1 MKNTDPPDS
10 NHRDANAEAG
20 LNRFIEGM
28 GIYFENE
35 GVSRI
40 GGRILGLLLSTQ
52 GPLSA
57 QQMAGRL
64 KVSRAS
70 ISTNIRMLTASG
82 LVEKVAFL
90 DQRHTFYVIT
100 PDVWGR
106 AISAGREK
114 VLAFKS
120 IAEMGLAALPELNE
134 ARGRLEEMIEWSRM
148 MVEVYERVLV
158 EWQERRPERALPER
172 KAG

>member
-1 MKNTDPPDS
+1 MKNTDPPQDE
-10 NHRDANAEAG
+10 HRNGKVGVE

-35 GVSRI
+35 GVPRI
-40 GGRILGLLLSTQ
+40 GGRILGLMLASH

-57 QQMAGRL
+57 GQLAERL

-82 LVEKVAFL
+82 LVDKVAFL
-90 DQRHTFYVIT
+90 DQRHTYYSVAG
-100 PDVWGR
+100 DVWGK

-114 VLAFKS
+114 VRAFQS
-120 IAEMGLAALPELNE
+120 IAEMGLEALPDNHV
-134 ARGRLEEMIEWSRM
+134 ARRRLEEMIDWSKM
-148 MVEVYERVLV
+148 MAEVYERVLV
-158 EWQERRPERALPER
+158 EWQQRQSAGMLAER